1 LGKELGHCE
10 VCSPRVS
17 SFMGQWHVMWNTQEI
32 FAVVE
37 GIFTLFI
44 PFWKIKTYL
53 LQYALAQFMLVTILK
68 ATRCHYLIWQSKFLQ
83 PLKFLLL
90 KNTFCM
96 NKKSSLWPQWQPTH
110 IRLAQCLPWK
120 CILLAIS
127 FCGLVNKQINKPNR
141 Y

>member
-1 LGKELGHCE
+1 MRTEQEQCE
-10 VCSPRVS
+10 VCSARVL
-17 SFMGQWHVMWNTQEI
+17 SFMGQWHVIWQTQEI
-32 FAVVE
+32 SAVAE

-53 LQYALAQFMLVTILK
+53 LQYALVQFMLVTILK
-68 ATRCHYLIWQSKFLQ
+68 ATRCNYLIWQSKFLP

-90 KNTFCM
+90 KNSFCM

-120 CILLAIS
+120 CILLAI
-127 FCGLVNKQINKPNR
+127 FFGRLVIKQIDKPNR